1 MRGLTKQ
8 LSLLTA
14 IVLLVSV
21 LVTTAS
27 AAPLEDCPGSC
38 SHAAAIGTTHYDTLE
53 EAVAAVNAGSSIT
66 LLADTTLSSPVTLDK
81 SLSLNLGG
89 KTLTGNM
96 VFTKGGTIKNGKIV
110 AVSGPAVQ
118 VSGCTVAI
126 EKDAVLV
133 GCDTAPTLSVTA
145 QKEANAQV
153 NVSGAV
159 TGKGTAPVIEVKAA
173 EGSCQLN
180 ILKNAKVTAEDN
192 VAITFDSAG
201 KLAVSGGTIQGNNDL
216 ITMQINKNRKTEAA
230 ITDGKLL
237 SKEGEVVVI
246 TAQNGAD
253 VPKDF
258 VTGGTFNKA
267 PTAYIPSYSKPQ
279 TNSDGTTTIRSTYT
293 LTFLSGGASGT
304 MESVKVKCGSAY
316 TLPKSGFTADGKDF
330 AGWQIDSKIYAAGAS
345 YTPDSDVTITATWK
359 DHVHTGGKA
368 TCQKKAVCSVCGK
381 TYGKLGSHKLSY
393 IGSYA
398 PTCDSTGMN
407 AHSKC
412 SSCGE
417 LFVNGSAVSA
427 DSLSIAALGHNW
439 ESREGTAATCTEDG
453 QLPHRVCTACG
464 LIQLDGKDVE
474 EDALVIPAT
483 GHTLEDVA
491 ATQATCSESGIQ
503 AHQHCTTCDRLFL
516 KNQPVDLAALTTA
529 LSSHVLSDWQSD
541 ETYHWKACVDCGEVF
556 RQSRHADTDADNGC
570 DDCGYT
576 MTATGSQAQTPG
588 NPETKSGFRWMFLIL
603 IAAAVGIAVPLAKK
617 KRK

>member
-66 LLADTTLSSPVTLDK
+66 LLTNTTLSSPVTLDK

-89 KTLTGNM
+89 KTLTGGV
-96 VFTKGGTIKNGKIV
+96 VFTKGGTVKNGKIV

-133 GCDTAPTLSVTA
+133 GCDAAPALSVTA
-145 QKEANAQV
+145 GKDASAQV
-153 NVSGAV
+153 NVSGTV
-159 TGKGTAPVIEVKAA
+159 TGKGTAPVIAVKAS

-180 ILKNAKVTAEDN
+180 ILKNAKVIAEDN
-192 VAITFDSAG
+192 AAIAFDSAG
-201 KLAVSGGTIQGNNDL
+201 KLEISGGTIQGNKDL
-216 ITMQINKNRKTEAA
+216 ITLQINKDRKTEVA

-293 LTFLSGGASGT
+293 ITFLSGGANGT
-304 MESVKVKCGSAY
+304 MEPVKVKCGSAY
-316 TLPKSGFTADGKDF
+316 TLPKSGFTANGKDF
-330 AGWQIDSKIYAAGAS
+330 AGWQIGSKIYAAGAS
-345 YTPDSDVTITATWK
+345 YTPDGDVTITATWK

-381 TYGKLGSHKLSY
+381 TYGKLGSHNLSY
-393 IGSYA
+393 IGGYA

-439 ESREGTAATCTEDG
+439 ESREGAAATCTEDG
-453 QLPHRVCTACG
+453 QLPHRACTVCG

-474 EDALVIPAT
+474 AEALVISAT
-483 GHTLEDVA
+483 DHILEEVA
-491 ATQATCSESGIQ
+491 ATESACTMAGIQ
-503 AHQHCTTCDRLFL
+503 AHQHCTTCDERFQNGRSVKLSE
-516 KNQPVDLAALTTA
+516 LTTA
-529 LSSHVLSDWQSD
+529 LASHVLSEEWHQD
-541 ETYHWKACVDCGEVF
+541 EIYHWKTCVSCNEVF
-556 RQSRHADTDADNGC
+556 RQNRHTDTDANNIC
-570 DDCGYT
+570 DDCGYEL
-576 MTATGSQAQTPG
+576 APQAEQNDTQ
-588 NPETKSGFRWMFLIL
+588 KKGFPWYLLIPVV
-603 IAAAVGIAVPLAKK
+603 AAAIIVPPIVK
-617 KRK
+617 KRKGA